1 MQTGQCG
8 NAGQDARATGGA
20 RLIVGAVR
28 RTIQLAGTLGAGL
41 VIIALLLAWR
51 LSSGPISLAFLSPY
65 MEVALSAATE
75 SFDIEFDDTTLAW
88 AGWDRTLDIRVLNV
102 RAVDTKGAVVAS
114 VPELSLSL
122 SAQGLLRGMVAPRN
136 IELFHPKLWLVRR
149 PDGRL
154 ETELKVGSEG
164 SEELFKGILAALV
177 APPDPGGPMGYLMR
191 VAVVDADLTVEDERL
206 GTLWR
211 APSTQIT
218 LQRSEVGIDAEVS
231 FDLRVDDQ
239 VMPLSAVA
247 EYRIADQRLDAG
259 VTFGT
264 VNPAVLS
271 RVSSRFQEFARFSV
285 PVQGTLTLDM
295 DSRGTVDEL
304 GFHFIGGGGELALP
318 EPAAQRLEIDKLELR
333 GRYDG
338 RSGVTEFERIF
349 LDLGDRGAI
358 ELPAT
363 SGHKMPIR
371 SVSARGRY
379 DIERDRLHLASVEAD
394 LNGPTV
400 RFAAEIEGLAGVR
413 GPIALTLDGAV
424 ENIPVDQARR
434 YWPRAWG
441 TDVYD
446 WCTTHLSGGILK
458 QVSIETRILETGDG
472 RFDVVSLAGGLNIEG
487 IAIAYLEAMPRAENV
502 DATASFGLRRFDIEL
517 GKGSI
522 MGLRLDEG
530 TIAFSD
536 LNLADQVAD
545 IEIRAH
551 GPLRDALELID
562 HEPLRFASEL
572 GFTPAKTEG
581 ATETRLRIKF
591 PTEKSLTFERI
602 GISATSTM
610 RGVVARD
617 VFGFLD
623 VHHGTLR
630 LEANKEGMDVRG
642 DVVIGTIPAELV
654 WREDFGD
661 TAENRS
667 RYELRGRVNQDQR
680 LTELGLDFPPFSA
693 DIMSGPM
700 DAHVVYSVFSDDR
713 SRLDATLGLSQT
725 YLSWDR
731 VAWSKLPGAEGT
743 AAIGLDLSAAN
754 TPTEARFE
762 VRAGDLTAKG
772 EASFEP
778 EGGALERVRLETLR
792 FGETDIEAELTAL
805 AGGAWNARLAGPN
818 FDLAP
823 MLDNPLD
830 GVTLRDG
837 GGEAGPPLRLEAAF
851 DRVRLG
857 PGREL
862 RDLTSVLQH
871 DGWRWQEANVRG
883 FVNPENDTFSIAIA
897 SDASGTREL
906 AIDSTAAGDLF
917 RAFDVYED
925 MVGGRL
931 ELRGKFDDAESN
943 APLSGTLK
951 VADYRVLETPLLARL
966 LSIMALTGILE
977 ALQDE
982 GLKFTRLDS
991 QFTLQSGTF
1000 DIVDASASGYSLGF
1014 TASGKLDAR
1023 TGRVDMSGT
1032 VVPAYL
1038 INSILGWIPVLGD
1051 LLTGGEK
1058 GGGVFAATYTMT
1070 GRWDDPEIAINP
1082 LSALAPGFLRNL
1094 FDFLDPKNFKSESPN
1109 PAEAGS
1115 EN

>member
-1 MQTGQCG
+1 MP
-8 NAGQDARATGGA
+8 
-20 RLIVGAVR
+20 RLIGRAVH
-28 RTIQLAGTLGAGL
+28 RTIKLAGTLGAGL
-41 VIIALLLAWR
+41 VIIAVLLAWR
-51 LSSGPISLAFLSPY
+51 LSSGPISLEFLSPY
-65 MEVALSAATE
+65 MEDALSAATE

-122 SAQGLLRGMVAPRN
+122 SAQGLLRGTVAPRN
-136 IELFHPKLWLVRR
+136 IELFRPKLWLVRR
-149 PDGRL
+149 RDGRF
-154 ETELKVGSEG
+154 ETELKAGSEG
-164 SEELFKGILAALV
+164 SEELFKGILAALA
-177 APPDPGGPMGYLMR
+177 APPDPSGPMGYLTR

-206 GTLWR
+206 ETLWR
-211 APSTQIT
+211 APSTQIALRRT
-218 LQRSEVGIDAEVS
+218 EIGIDAEVS

-239 VMPLSAVA
+239 VIPLSAVA

-259 VTFGT
+259 VSFGA
-264 VNPAVLS
+264 VNPAILS
-271 RVSSRFQEFARFSV
+271 RVSPRFQEFARFAV
-285 PVQGTLTLDM
+285 PVQGTLTVGM
-295 DSRGTVDEL
+295 DSRGTVDEV
-304 GFHFIGGGGELALP
+304 GFHVIGGGGELVLP
-318 EPAAQRLEIDKLELR
+318 EPTAQRLEIDKLELR

-338 RSGVTEFERIF
+338 RSRVTEFEKVI

-358 ELPAT
+358 ELPAA
-363 SGHKMPIR
+363 SGHMMPVR

-379 DIERDRLHLASVEAD
+379 DSERDRLHLAALEAD
-394 LNGPTV
+394 LNGPSV
-400 RFAAEIEGLAGVR
+400 RFAAEIEGLAGVS
-413 GPIALTLDGAV
+413 GPIALTLKGTV
-424 ENIPVDQARR
+424 EDVPVDRVRR

-446 WCTTHLSGGILK
+446 WCTSHLSGGILR

-472 RFDVVSLAGGLNIEG
+472 RFEVVSLTGGMNIEG
-487 IAIAYLEAMPRAENV
+487 IAIAYLEAMPRAESV
-502 DATASFGLRRFDIEL
+502 DATASFGLRRFDIAI

-522 MGLRLDEG
+522 KGLRLDEG
-530 TIAFSD
+530 TIAFSGLD
-536 LNLADQVAD
+536 VVDQVAD

-551 GPLRDALELID
+551 GPLSDALALID

-581 ATETRLRIKF
+581 TTKTHLRMKF
-591 PTEKSLTFERI
+591 PTEKGLTFENI
-602 GISATSTM
+602 GISATSSM

-630 LEANKEGMDVRG
+630 LEANNEGMDVQG

-654 WREDFGD
+654 WRENFRD
-661 TAENRS
+661 TTEERS
-667 RYELRGRVNQDQR
+667 RYVLRGRVNQEQR
-680 LTELGLDFPPFSA
+680 LAELRLDFPPFSA
-693 DIMSGPM
+693 DTMSGPT
-700 DAHVVYSVFSDDR
+700 DAQVVYSVFHDDR
-713 SRLDATLGLSQT
+713 SRLEAALDLSQA

-731 VAWSKLPGAEGT
+731 VAWSKLPGTEGA
-743 AAIGLDLSAAN
+743 AAIRLDLNAAD
-754 TPTEARFE
+754 TPTEVRFD

-772 EASFEP
+772 EVSFDP
-778 EGGALERVRLETLR
+778 QGGAVERVRLEPLR
-792 FGETDIEAELTAL
+792 FGETDIAEAELTSL
-805 AGGAWNARLAGPN
+805 AGGGWSARLAGPS

-823 MLDNPLD
+823 MIDNPFD
-830 GVTLRDG
+830 GVTLRG
-837 GGEAGPPLRLEAAF
+837 GDGEAGPPLRLDAAF
-851 DRVRLG
+851 GRVRLG

-862 RDLTSVLQH
+862 RNLTSVLNH
-871 DGWRWQEANVRG
+871 DGRRWQEASVRG

-906 AIDSTAAGDLF
+906 KIDSSAAGDLF

-931 ELRGKFDDAESN
+931 ELRGKFDDADSN
-943 APLSGTLK
+943 APLSGTLE
-951 VADYRVLETPLLARL
+951 VTDYRVLETPLLARL

-982 GLKFTRLDS
+982 GLRFTTLDADFRLEKGE
-991 QFTLQSGTF
+991 FKIT
-1000 DIVDASASGYSLGF
+1000 DARAAGPSLGF
-1014 TASGKLDAR
+1014 TASGTLDAVS
-1023 TGRVDMSGT
+1023 GRVDLSGT

-1038 INSILGWIPVLGD
+1038 INSIWGRIPVLGD

-1070 GRWDDPEIAINP
+1070 GHRDDPKIAVNP

-1094 FDFLDPKNFKSESPN
+1094 FDVLDPKNFKIESPN
-1109 PAEAGS
+1109 PDEVGS
-1115 EN
+1115 DN